1 MNQVSIPP
9 LITLTRPSEW
19 DECGSCNLNFYIKIK
34 QFANDC
40 IFKESYEVFRL
51 HNENKITIFKNSSQ
65 KVEFPILFITSLP
78 ALCVLSCD
86 SLLHRYKLFHNVNI
100 IPTNDNYPH
109 ITLFNYT
116 KKNITINPQQLLVH
130 CRIVLTNHFL

>member
-51 HNENKITIFKNSSQ
+51 HNENKIDYSVFLQNLDFKEGIKVLNSYLRERGEFIPPLINIYMGLSPSMKTFGTAINSDFGNVEETGIMVTISD
-65 KVEFPILFITSLP
+65 I
-78 ALCVLSCD
+78 
-86 SLLHRYKLFHNVNI
+86 
-100 IPTNDNYPH
+100 YPE
-109 ITLFNYT
+109 
-116 KKNITINPQQLLVH
+116 KKERH
-130 CRIVLTNHFL
+130 MDF